1 MIEII
6 RAFESIDLSNISEP
20 KLKYLI
26 SKINQSKNKEYI
38 YEVIFTFLAD
48 NIDGNMLFNSIYK
61 FQDLNNYTLYLLH
74 KNKVDISKLSISTIQ
89 YLVNN
94 TPWGKSFVLK
104 NIDTI
109 SQNKMFELVN
119 LCTTKFKE
127 LYYQIL
133 NSFQIRE
140 NRLKFITHS
149 VAGLIDFLTEDEIIN
164 SIYKNAP
171 SECEQ
176 LTLDD
181 TFKDNDNELFPNEIG
196 HILLNKPYYKNIAI
210 KHFKELF
217 DSEKNNKLKF
227 LSSLENNDEI
237 NEFRQKYRVF
247 LKFYMESNCSP
258 RTDESLSKLIDFDDY
273 SRFSNKILKAS
284 PNLQIS
290 PIKINNSATSDVF
303 ALNNSIL
310 KLGTK
315 RYTYNIDL
323 NFFRII
329 PTSIY
334 YVKDKNGK
342 IQAVIEKQPNI
353 DTNPEYITKEM
364 IKELFLDFLKHGL
377 YIADPHCLRYEPNNF
392 GILRSYRDANLGEYK
407 SHEDLPESFKKCPLV
422 ILDVDLIYRYDGP
435 EAPPLIMLEN
445 ITDFHSDILD
455 YEKIKQ
461 IKTRVRNGE
470 KL

>member
-6 RAFESIDLSNISEP
+6 RAFESIDLTNISEP

-38 YEVIFTFLAD
+38 YEVIFSFLAD
-48 NIDGNMLFNSIYK
+48 NIDGNMLFNAIYK

-89 YLVNN
+89 YLINN

-109 SQNKMFELVN
+109 AQNKMFELVN

-149 VAGLIDFLTEDEIIN
+149 IAGLIDFLTEDEI
-164 SIYKNAP
+164 
-171 SECEQ
+171 
-176 LTLDD
+176 
-181 TFKDNDNELFPNEIG
+181 
-196 HILLNKPYYKNIAI
+196 
-210 KHFKELF
+210 
-217 DSEKNNKLKF
+217 
-227 LSSLENNDEI
+227 
-237 NEFRQKYRVF
+237 NEFRQKYRVSI
-247 LKFYMESNCSP
+247 KFYMESNCSP
-258 RTDESLSKLIDFDDY
+258 RTDESLSKLINFDDY
-273 SRFSNKILKAS
+273 SRFSDKILKTS

-290 PIKINNSATSDVF
+290 PIKINSSATSDVF

-334 YVKDKNGK
+334 YVKDKNGE

-353 DTNPEYITKEM
+353 NTNPEYITKEM

-422 ILDVDLIYRYDGP
+422 LLDVDLVYRYDGL
-435 EAPPLIMLEN
+435 ETPPLIMLEN
-445 ITDFHSDILD
+445 ITDSHSDILN

-461 IKTRVRNGE
+461 IRKCIRNGE
-470 KL
+470 KI